1 MAKVLGWDRRRRRI
15 RPLALQ
21 EPEAERLLAG
31 MGEEERMGS
40 WHLVLADG
48 SIRSAGAAAPDLLR
62 LLPGGRPLAGLAA
75 AFPRATE
82 LAYRAIA
89 AKRGAIG
96 RLIGH
101 RARERA
107 RARIRERSAPT
118 SDR

>member
-75 AFPRATE
+75 AFPRSTE

-101 RARERA
+101 PARERA
-107 RARIRERSAPT
+107 RTRIRERSEPT